1 MKSSCQGC
9 GRNFQTGAEAR
20 ACSHDCTFCAACAKA
35 MNDRCPNCG
44 GALEIVNEVV

>member
-9 GRNFQTGAEAR
+9 GRNIQTGAEAR
-20 ACSHDCTFCAACAKA
+20 ACSYDCTFCTACAAA

-44 GALEIVNEVV
+44 GALETVSEVA